1 MRRLLATV
9 VIASLPLAA
18 GANDAAVEPLKTT
31 VAALGMPVQS
41 KQAEAPLKAAHDP
54 LPEMMLREELDR
66 RGVARS
72 ACDYNSTSVCYD
84 LTDRRV
90 VYRPARKY
98 MPQVDGLRPESISLR
113 HNTLVFKYSFR

>member
-9 VIASLPLAA
+9 VLASLPLAA
-18 GANDAAVEPLKTT
+18 GANDAVEPLKTT
-31 VAALGMPVQS
+31 VAALGTPVQA
-41 KQAEAPLKAAHDP
+41 KQAEAPLKAGRDP
-54 LPEMMLREELDR
+54 LPEMLLREELDR

-98 MPQVDGLRPESISLR
+98 MPQVDGLRAESVSLR
-113 HNTLVFKYSFR
+113 HNTLVFKYTFR